1 MRPHDP
7 PMTARVFFFYG
18 TLLDADI
25 RALVMGAGAPAELE
39 PATLVGWRRQ
49 AHPRETYPLI
59 VPAADAAVEGAIARG
74 LAPDAVSRLVVYE
87 GPEYRIA
94 AVEVQLAGG
103 GTVAAEVFV
112 PTDGVGGTGGPW
124 DLASW
129 QRRHKR
135 RYLARM
141 KTAPLV
147 APTGLTE

>member
-1 MRPHDP
+1 
-7 PMTARVFFFYG
+7 MTARLFFFYG

-39 PATLVGWRRQ
+39 PATLLGWRRQ

-59 VPAADAAVEGAIARG
+59 VPAAGAAVEGAIARD
-74 LAPDAVSRLVVYE
+74 LAPDTVSRLVVYE

-94 AVEVQLAGG
+94 AVEVQLTGG
-103 GTVAAEVFV
+103 SVVAAEVFV
-112 PTDGVGGTGGPW
+112 PTDGVGGTAPW
-124 DLASW
+124 DLATW

-141 KTAPLV
+141 KADGPV
-147 APTGLTE
+147 APSGLTD